1 MAVSRTADQIPIYAP
16 DGTPR
21 GYRSRDAAQRLLQAG
36 FVTAVYGRKGHL
48 KAIFMRQEDGSNP
61 VEADVRVGT
70 RYSYQQHL
78 DNGFRCWKL
87 KKLDRRDEDGE
98 PFSTRAVF
106 LQVVQDCLVP

>member
-1 MAVSRTADQIPIYAP
+1 MSRTADQIPIYAP

-21 GYRSRDAAQRLLQAG
+21 GYRSPEAARRLLRAG
-36 FVTAVYGRKGHL
+36 LVSRVYGRKGHL
-48 KAIFMRQEDGSNP
+48 KAIFMRCEDGSNP
-61 VEADVRVGT
+61 VEADVRTGT
-70 RYSYQQHL
+70 RYSYRQRL